1 MLWARD
7 TRANLHKQNP
17 EMDFSQIS
25 KRLGEL
31 WAVEPSDKKYN
42 WQRRAKRLN
51 SKPFPEQLRGSK
63 GGNKFINKKS
73 TSGPIAS
80 FQLGVPNIGNVS
92 VSPPSPRGKDSGAVY
107 KVTGIK
113 PIDVAAHLKLLG
125 ESLSIIGERLKE
137 HEVCIY
143 ETSIVFVV
151 VFSSPSRLHF

>member
-7 TRANLHKQNP
+7 ARATLHEQNP
-17 EMDFSQIS
+17 EMNFSQIS

-42 WQRRAKRLN
+42 WQRRARRLN
-51 SKPFPEQLRGSK
+51 SKPFPEQGRGAK
-63 GGNKFINKKS
+63 GGNKFISKKS
-73 TSGPIAS
+73 TPGPLAP
-80 FQLGVPNIGNVS
+80 FQLGVPTIGNTN
-92 VSPPSPRGKDSGAVY
+92 VSPPSPRGKDSGALY

-137 HEVCIY
+137 HEASLRIINIMMHVLF
-143 ETSIVFVV
+143 T
-151 VFSSPSRLHF
+151 L